1 MLLGV
6 IPVTVV
12 EGATN
17 HADRVVVGLLRPLM
31 GVRDLGELGVSD
43 LIENPRPDF
52 GSPDLSEELAI
63 ALGGHEG
70 QVFLGDPRIAGQ
82 EELSEDLLASSP
94 FLRWPRILDETI
106 VGKFLK
112 KYEGAGGDTLFDLQE
127 LLACALEV
135 RLGGAA
141 LQGWPVANAIEFKI
155 ELDAIAADGTDATM
169 IWTCG
174 RLRSLRLGLSYRFT
188 LLLAF
193 QRQVHLRGKLHY
205 LPLTRARVS
214 RPFLLPANR
223 RARSYA
229 PWP

>member
-1 MLLGV
+1 M
-6 IPVTVV
+6 PN
-12 EGATN
+12 E
-17 HADRVVVGLLRPLM
+17 
-31 GVRDLGELGVSD
+31 S
-43 LIENPRPDF
+43 
-52 GSPDLSEELAI
+52 
-63 ALGGHEG
+63 
-70 QVFLGDPRIAGQ
+70 IAGK
-82 EELSEDLLASSP
+82 LLCKDKA
-94 FLRWPRILDETI
+94 
-106 VGKFLK
+106 
-112 KYEGAGGDTLFDLQE
+112 AGGDALLDFPE
-127 LLACALEV
+127 LLARALKV
-135 RLGGAA
+135 RFSRAA

-174 RLRSLRLGLSYRFT
+174 PRRSLRLGLSYRFT